1 MFRALQFRFILL
13 DKLLTDEDPQEGRR
27 KARTH
32 RHTFRSAHRS
42 HEKLVSTRQTQVS
55 VRQTLQDAR
64 VRYSTALSRRRYAPQ
79 DHPPS
84 F

>member
-1 MFRALQFRFILL
+1 
-13 DKLLTDEDPQEGRR
+13 
-27 KARTH
+27 
-32 RHTFRSAHRS
+32 
-42 HEKLVSTRQTQVS
+42 VSTRQTQVS